1 MRADQNDIKSRKEQG
16 YNNDIIPKKIVSDEA
31 KDERSQKTSL

>member
-16 YNNDIIPKKIVSDEA
+16 YNHDIIPKKIVSDEA
-31 KDERSQKTSL
+31 RDERSQKTSL